1 MRGGHRNR
9 MVVLTDLLI
18 LIWAASDFAEDW
30 GIGLP
35 FLMRCEA
42 THRVSGSTMTRC
54 SRCCDVSESRSG
66 GGTWGQIQTLGYN
79 RRVFGFDLK

>member
-1 MRGGHRNR
+1 
-9 MVVLTDLLI
+9 MVVMTDLLS
-18 LIWAASDFAEDW
+18 LIGASSDVARLFFKDW
-30 GIGLP
+30 GIGPP

-54 SRCCDVSESRSG
+54 SRCCDVSESWLG
-66 GGTWGQIQTLGYN
+66 GGTGGQIQTLGYN